1 MGNTLDLQ
9 MQTKNGS
16 KATNAVIHARFKD
29 HIDSLEMNGPI
40 LSRKLAEQ
48 VAVVAKQLVAK
59 DKRKV
64 MANIKAG
71 SAPGSFWQG
80 QVIATRGGE
89 RDIVPALLEL
99 GTWKMAPRPF
109 MKPAGRMVVASQG
122 AKLIVREMNGLIQHN
137 GDF

>member
-1 MGNTLDLQ
+1 MGNTLDLE

-16 KATNAVIHARFKD
+16 KATDAIIRARFKD
-29 HIDSLEMNGPI
+29 HIDALEMSGSVM
-40 LSRKLAEQ
+40 SRKIAESI
-48 VAVVAKQLVAK
+48 VIVAKDLVAK
-59 DKRKV
+59 DERKV

-71 SAPGSFWQG
+71 SAVGFWQG

-109 MKPAGRMVVASQG
+109 MKPAGRMVIAAHGVG
-122 AKLIVREMNGLIQHN
+122 LVVREMNGLIKHE